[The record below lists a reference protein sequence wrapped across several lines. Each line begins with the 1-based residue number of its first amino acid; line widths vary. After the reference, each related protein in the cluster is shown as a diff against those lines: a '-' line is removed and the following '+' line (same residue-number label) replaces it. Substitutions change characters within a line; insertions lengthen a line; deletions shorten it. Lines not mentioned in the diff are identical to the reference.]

1 MADIT
6 PDEQGLFVIP
16 NVDDDDSLPMVSAGE
31 LSERSAQ
38 LAGDTTDLSAAK
50 QITVPEYILPDKV
63 YHVLKWLAAVVCPAL
78 ATLVSHVGK
87 AVGYAQADTAAIIIV
102 EVGLFFGACIGVSAV
117 TAKPKE

>member
-1 MADIT
+1 MGSMEKRGKHMADIT
-6 PDEQGLFVIP
+6 PDEQGLFIMP
-16 NVDDDDSLPMVSAGE
+16 E
-31 LSERSAQ
+31 LE
-38 LAGDTTDLSAAK
+38 DTADLSAAK
-50 QITVPEYILPDKV
+50 QITVPEYILPDRM